1 MSEVTTLPMKSSY
14 PRTAAALILSAALG
28 ASFGLTT
35 DVRAEQA
42 SAPAA
47 PPDVAAPPSDAIKS
61 ASGLASKVLRP
72 GTGADKPA
80 ATDVATVHY
89 TGWSASDG
97 ALYDSTVSRGKPA
110 MFPID
115 RTALPGWGECVQ
127 LMVVGEQRRCWLP
140 EKLAFNGAPKRP
152 KGMMV
157 FDIELL
163 DLHSSPMVPPPDVKE
178 PPADAQKTSSGLSY
192 KVLRPG
198 TGSRSPRTSDRVQ
211 VHYTGWTTNGK
222 MFDSSIPRG
231 EPIKFGLD
239 DVIPG
244 WREGLTLMVEG
255 ERARFWIP
263 QELAYKGQQG
273 APRGM
278 LVFEV
283 ELLRIE

>member
-1 MSEVTTLPMKSSY
+1 MKSSY
-14 PRTAAALILSAALG
+14 PRAAALWILTAALG
-28 ASFGLTT
+28 ACIGLTA
-35 DVRAEQA
+35 DVRAQGETL
-42 SAPAA
+42 SA
-47 PPDVAAPPSDAIKS
+47 PPDVASPPSDALKS

-72 GTGADKPA
+72 GTGMEKPA

-89 TGWSASDG
+89 SGWSASDG
-97 ALYDSTVSRGKPA
+97 ALYDSSVSRGKPA
-110 MFPID
+110 MFPVN

-127 LMVVGEQRRCWLP
+127 LMVVGEKRRCWLP

-163 DLHSSPMVPPPDVKE
+163 DLHSSPTIAPPDVKE
-178 PPADAQKTSSGLSY
+178 PPADAQKTASGLSY

-198 TGSRSPRTSDRVQ
+198 TGTRNPRTSDRVQ

-255 ERARFWIP
+255 ERTRIWIP

-278 LVFEV
+278 LVFDV
-283 ELLRIE
+283 ELIKIE